1 MRSKFLSS
9 PPNLQKGLAKNT
21 LLIPS
26 GKNYSVVLILILVKI
41 ENALKKY
48 MEKDFVVIAKTKIIL
63 LKKDIVYGITEN
75 IQKK

>member
-1 MRSKFLSS
+1 MVSVIFNAAIKFLSS

-41 ENALKKY
+41 ENDLKKY
-48 MEKDFVVIAKTKIIL
+48 REAC
-63 LKKDIVYGITEN
+63 
-75 IQKK
+75 